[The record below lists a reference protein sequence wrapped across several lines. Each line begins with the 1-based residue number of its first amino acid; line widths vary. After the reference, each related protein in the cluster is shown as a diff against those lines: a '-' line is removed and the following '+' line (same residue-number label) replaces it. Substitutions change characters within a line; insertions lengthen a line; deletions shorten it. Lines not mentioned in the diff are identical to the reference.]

1 MFILERSREKGKQF
15 SILSKQPILQS
26 SKFPKIFR
34 KEKNRHTHTNILL
47 TETRLLSIKTTGK
60 VLPPEEEE
68 RSGKGSGRKIKWC
81 NGKKVR
87 QRERREREHGGGLS
101 RRYVRARARRGE
113 RRGVG
118 GQMAHGRPEMIRGR
132 CCCVRSVSVETL
144 VLWGLTYGPRPI
156 YRRRAGDSSFCPSV
170 NLVSRARPTVC
181 LIRRGGR
188 GGGP

>member
-15 SILSKQPILQS
+15 SILSKQPILHPRNFQ
-26 SKFPKIFR
+26 KYFEKR
-34 KEKNRHTHTNILL
+34 KTYTHTHTNILL

-101 RRYVRARARRGE
+101 RRYVRARAARGE
-113 RRGVG
+113 EG
-118 GQMAHGRPEMIRGR
+118 GGWTNGAWSARDDTRTLLL
-132 CCCVRSVSVETL
+132 RSV
-144 VLWGLTYGPRPI
+144 GFGR
-156 YRRRAGDSSFCPSV
+156 
-170 NLVSRARPTVC
+170 NSRALGAHVWPAADLSPSCR
-181 LIRRGGR
+181 
-188 GGGP
+188 

>member
-1 MFILERSREKGKQF
+1 M
-15 SILSKQPILQS
+15 
-26 SKFPKIFR
+26 
-34 KEKNRHTHTNILL
+34 
-47 TETRLLSIKTTGK
+47 
-60 VLPPEEEE
+60 
-68 RSGKGSGRKIKWC
+68 C
-81 NGKKVR
+81 
-87 QRERREREHGGGLS
+87 
-101 RRYVRARARRGE
+101 ARARRGE

-144 VLWGLTYGPRPI
+144 VLWVLTYGPRPI

-188 GGGP
+188 GGGGPWTGAVGRGGVARMLEGGGGYTSLPGMITQQPLISSCRGDPRVETSCSPRCRIKSWMSLPTGTIWSRGMADFTISCLV